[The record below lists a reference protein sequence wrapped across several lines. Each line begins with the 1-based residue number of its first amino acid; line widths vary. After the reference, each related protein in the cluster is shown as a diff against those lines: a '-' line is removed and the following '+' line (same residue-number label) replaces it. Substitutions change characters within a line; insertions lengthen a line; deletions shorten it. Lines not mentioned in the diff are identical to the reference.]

1 MIVVYIYEDMSFL
14 VDYEGYGYSN
24 EPSVVNAYVN
34 AIKATVSEEDF
45 NRIQDYCIRHKYE
58 QL

>member
-1 MIVVYIYEDMSFL
+1 MSFL
-14 VDYEGYGYSN
+14 VDYEGYGYSK